1 MNKDKLPEE
10 LLSGNGDES
19 ELETDM
25 IDRSSDELV
34 DESQGQV
41 EVEPTEEFTL
51 EEQLAA
57 VEAKA
62 SEYEMKAAEY
72 LDGWQRARAE
82 FANARKRLERD
93 RAEAYS
99 NAAVDYAKKLLPILD
114 DFDRAID
121 NAPLEIKNDDWFEGI
136 ALVQRKLNGIL
147 ENLNVQRI
155 EAIGKPFDPNFH
167 EALALMEADGVESG
181 VVIEELQI
189 GYCIGDRVIR
199 PALVNVSA

>member
-1 MNKDKLPEE
+1 MKKKPLPEE
-10 LLSGNGDES
+10 LIARNNDDS
-19 ELETDM
+19 ELESETNDQP
-25 IDRSSDELV
+25 SGKLV
-34 DESQGQV
+34 EESRDQV
-41 EVEPTEEFTL
+41 EEVPIEELTL
-51 EEQLAA
+51 EEQLVAM
-57 VEAKA
+57 EARA
-62 SEYEMKAAEY
+62 SEYEAKAAEY

-82 FANARKRLERD
+82 FANARKRLERE

-121 NAPLEIKNDDWFEGI
+121 NAPPEINNDDWFEGI
-136 ALVQRKLNGIL
+136 TLVQRKLNGIL
-147 ENLNVQRI
+147 DDLNVKRI
-155 EAIGKPFDPNFH
+155 EAIGLPFDPNFH

-199 PALVNVSA
+199 PTLVNVSA

>member
-1 MNKDKLPEE
+1 LKKESLPGKVTAEN
-10 LLSGNGDES
+10 SVES
-19 ELETDM
+19 ELEAEM
-25 IDRSSDELV
+25 NEPPADELV
-34 DESQGQV
+34 EEGQDQV
-41 EVEPTEEFTL
+41 EEIPFEELTV
-51 EEQLAA
+51 EEQLA
-57 VEAKA
+57 VMEAKA
-62 SEYEMKAAEY
+62 SEYEAKAAEY

-82 FANARKRLERD
+82 FANARKRLERQ

-121 NAPLEIKNDDWFEGI
+121 NAPPEIRDSDWFDGI
-136 ALVQRKLNGIL
+136 TLVQRKLTGIL
-147 ENLNVQRI
+147 DDLNVQRI
-155 EAIGKPFDPNFH
+155 EAIGQPFDPNFH

>member
-1 MNKDKLPEE
+1 LKKDTLPEE
-10 LLSGNGDES
+10 VMAENGGESGF
-19 ELETDM
+19 ETETN
-25 IDRSSDELV
+25 DRPVDELA
-34 DESQGQV
+34 DESQSQV
-41 EVEPTEEFTL
+41 EDKLIEELTL
-51 EEQLAA
+51 EEQLVAM
-57 VEAKA
+57 EAKA
-62 SEYEMKAAEY
+62 SEYEAKAAEY

-82 FANARKRLERD
+82 FANARKRLERE

-114 DFDRAID
+114 DFDRAIE
-121 NAPLEIKNDDWFEGI
+121 NAPPEIESDDWFDGI
-136 ALVQRKLNGIL
+136 TLVQRKLNGIL

-155 EAIGKPFDPNFH
+155 EAIGQPFDPNFH

-189 GYCIGDRVIR
+189 GYCIGNRVIR

>member
-1 MNKDKLPEE
+1 MAGNSDD
-10 LLSGNGDES
+10 SGF
-19 ELETDM
+19 ETETN
-25 IDRSSDELV
+25 DRPAGELV
-34 DESQGQV
+34 EESQGQI
-41 EVEPTEEFTL
+41 EEEPIEALTL
-51 EEQLAA
+51 EEQLVAM
-57 VEAKA
+57 EA
-62 SEYEMKAAEY
+62 KAAEY

-82 FANARKRLERD
+82 FANARKRLERE

-121 NAPLEIKNDDWFEGI
+121 NAPPEIKNDDWFEGI

-147 ENLNVQRI
+147 DNLNVQRI
-155 EAIGKPFDPNFH
+155 EAIGQPFDPNFH

-181 VVIEELQI
+181 MVIEELQI

>member
-1 MNKDKLPEE
+1 MKKDTLPEE
-10 LLSGNGDES
+10 VMAENGDES
-19 ELETDM
+19 GLEPETN
-25 IDRSSDELV
+25 DRPA

-41 EVEPTEEFTL
+41 EEKLIEELTL
-51 EEQLAA
+51 EEQLVAM
-57 VEAKA
+57 EAKA
-62 SEYEMKAAEY
+62 SDYEAKAAEY

-82 FANARKRLERD
+82 FANARKRLERE

-121 NAPLEIKNDDWFEGI
+121 NAPPEIKKDDWFEGI

-147 ENLNVQRI
+147 NDLNVQRI
-155 EAIGKPFDPNFH
+155 EAIGQPFDPNFH

-189 GYCIGDRVIR
+189 GYCMGDRIIR